1 MTVLPV
7 LHWPDPLLT
16 QPSLPA
22 AVDDGTLTLARDML
36 DTMYAAQGR
45 GLAAAQVARLTRLF
59 VMDATWKTG
68 PGTPEIFINPEIIWR
83 SAETAIGPE
92 GCLSIPGP
100 ITDIARASEIILR
113 WTTPEGAI
121 AAQKLTGFR
130 AICAQ
135 HEIDHLDGILT
146 LDRLTPEA
154 RSQAEA
160 EVQT

>member
-68 PGTPEIFINPEIIWR
+68 PGTPE
-83 SAETAIGPE
+83 
-92 GCLSIPGP
+92 
-100 ITDIARASEIILR
+100 RASSSASP
-113 WTTPEGAI
+113 TADP
-121 AAQKLTGFR
+121 
-130 AICAQ
+130 
-135 HEIDHLDGILT
+135 
-146 LDRLTPEA
+146 
-154 RSQAEA
+154 RSRTRRS
-160 EVQT
+160 VM